1 MKSLTETFDTAEE
14 LGIIPAII
22 EPDIKKNL
30 KFELRDYQIKAI
42 NRFNYYIND
51 YPKRLQPAHLYFHM
65 ATGSGKTL
73 VMAANILQLYK
84 KGYRNF
90 VFITTLENILI
101 KTKENFIN
109 KSPENYKY
117 LFSDFINIEGGEVE
131 IKEVNNFKNTSD
143 SDINIY
149 FTSIHG
155 LHSKMKQPSEYGL
168 SEDDFVNKDIVMIM
182 DESHHIN
189 VETKN
194 NNKLKIIN
202 NWEST
207 IGQLLEANPMNFL
220 IEYSA
225 TMDLNNKQIAEKYKN
240 KRICDYSLKEF
251 RRDRYSKEIKTN
263 QNTSEPVDRII
274 TAIIISQYKKKV
286 FAHNKI
292 PVKPVILAKSK
303 IKIESL
309 ENKKNFIEKIK
320 NLNEDDIIKLRN
332 QKNDLLIK
340 AFNYF
345 DDLNTNN
352 LNLITEIKNDFS
364 LKKIISIDTDHESE
378 KNQILINTL
387 EQENNPIRLIFAV
400 DKLNEG
406 WDVLNLFDIV
416 RLYNTRDASKNIPG
430 QTTIREAQLIGRGA
444 RYYPFEYNNEDK
456 FKRKFD
462 NDLENEMRIC
472 ETLHYHCS
480 YNPRYIDELKVAL
493 KQIGIIE
500 EERHEINLKLKTS
513 FKSSSLYQKG
523 FLYCNKKIS
532 SEDVELFEEPKDFNR
547 IFEYEIMESFGLE
560 TTLFEEKIE
569 KPKKFNIK
577 RKKIKI
583 SEIKKHIIIKALSS
597 NSFYYFNNIKKYFPK
612 LESINDF
619 LEHNYLGSGE
629 LIIRASENRINQIN
643 DIDLYNAIK
652 AYLQK
657 ITEEIIQNYGD
668 FQGTKVFYRLPF
680 RKIFKDKILFAKEG
694 SLKPDTELNVN
705 NLEWYAYEENFGSS
719 EEKFLV
725 RFINDIVD
733 TIKEK
738 YKNFYLVRNERFF
751 KIYRFSDGKA
761 FEPDYVM
768 FLNKEDDSI
777 TTALQLFIEPK
788 GEPYLAMDDWKEKF
802 LLSID
807 DNKQFEHKGLELK
820 VVGLP
825 FYNETIKK
833 KEFEKAF
840 FAALKS

>member
-1 MKSLTETFDTAEE
+1 M
-14 LGIIPAII
+14 
-22 EPDIKKNL
+22 
-30 KFELRDYQIKAI
+30 
-42 NRFNYYIND
+42 
-51 YPKRLQPAHLYFHM
+51 
-65 ATGSGKTL
+65 
-73 VMAANILQLYK
+73 
-84 KGYRNF
+84 
-90 VFITTLENILI
+90 
-101 KTKENFIN
+101 
-109 KSPENYKY
+109 
-117 LFSDFINIEGGEVE
+117 
-131 IKEVNNFKNTSD
+131 
-143 SDINIY
+143 
-149 FTSIHG
+149 
-155 LHSKMKQPSEYGL
+155 
-168 SEDDFVNKDIVMIM
+168 
-182 DESHHIN
+182 
-189 VETKN
+189 
-194 NNKLKIIN
+194 
-202 NWEST
+202 
-207 IGQLLEANPMNFL
+207 LL
-220 IEYSA
+220 
-225 TMDLNNKQIAEKYKN
+225 
-240 KRICDYSLKEF
+240 
-251 RRDRYSKEIKTN
+251 
-263 QNTSEPVDRII
+263 
-274 TAIIISQYKKKV
+274 
-286 FAHNKI
+286 
-292 PVKPVILAKSK
+292 
-303 IKIESL
+303 
-309 ENKKNFIEKIK
+309 
-320 NLNEDDIIKLRN
+320 
-332 QKNDLLIK
+332 
-340 AFNYF
+340 
-345 DDLNTNN
+345 
-352 LNLITEIKNDFS
+352 
-364 LKKIISIDTDHESE
+364 
-378 KNQILINTL
+378 
-387 EQENNPIRLIFAV
+387 
-400 DKLNEG
+400 
-406 WDVLNLFDIV
+406 
-416 RLYNTRDASKNIPG
+416 KNIPG

-840 FAALKS
+840 FAALES